1 MSRVLIDPVELR
13 RGGTRIRAAGNE
25 LELISNS
32 LRTVSLPEMPAGVA
46 GEVSAGI
53 QSARGALAGE
63 LAEISEAAVELER
76 RALWAEIADK
86 LSSGTELSD
95 SQLREFNAWLLDG
108 SMLRYANSSQAELA
122 GDFVGAAYRD
132 TFRNPEDLIE
142 LAQILRGSQE
152 NSSGD
157 ALEAFSAS
165 FVESFGAENMV
176 AVPRVIQAME
186 WSNVISSG
194 LSTSTD
200 PRVMNDVAREW
211 FDGGEELE
219 HDPVSDLLAPFS
231 LALANATYSGRLS
244 RTTEEAIAQSD
255 DTWSTAQL
263 VHTGRFGKEFLLDVF
278 EKGVVQR
285 ISDDSRYNLIASDP
299 PLGDSYTLGTYGDGE
314 GLPYDTKVLV
324 LDALARNPE
333 AAAAA
338 LTTDLSDV
346 KAWDVV
352 GQEHDVT
359 NPIRLLYD
367 FGDFDDDGA
376 AFGRAFE
383 AAGDELRSDPRDGAS
398 IDRANRLTL
407 DVVDRVLNGEN
418 ELDGV
423 TDGLARDLGDHHLQ
437 ALHESAAA
445 QRDSDVDGGGAG
457 YLDDV
462 DNQIRLSGQEVVDLL
477 EKITERDDAGREFLS
492 QAARY
497 QADTILAGTRTPAD
511 GADLSWALEA
521 GRFDQALM
529 EAGDMNRLD
538 DFEDAAAQQQM
549 IAGFANDVVSLVKV
563 HPAVSIAL
571 DRAIDSF
578 TSGPSEREL
587 IQDNNRAHDV
597 IENGLTAAIVQG
609 YAENGHIDLTG
620 DASTKYHLVDGS
632 GNLLRYN
639 TLDDIQRGRF
649 DEWMNV
655 DGEVNRVTREALNE
669 TTR

>member
-13 RGGTRIRAAGNE
+13 RCGARIKDGATE
-25 LELISNS
+25 LEMASSGL
-32 LRTVSLPEMPAGVA
+32 TCVSLPEMPAGMA
-46 GEVSAGI
+46 GEVSSGI
-53 QSARGALAGE
+53 QSVRSSIAGE
-63 LAEISEAAVELER
+63 LSEIREAAVELTR

-86 LSSGTELSD
+86 LASGAELSD
-95 SQLREFNAWLLDG
+95 SQLREFNAWLMDG
-108 SMLRYANSSQAELA
+108 SMLRYANSYQAGLA

-142 LAQILRGSQE
+142 LAQILRGSQQ
-152 NSSGD
+152 NSAGE
-157 ALEAFSAS
+157 ALEAFSAG

-194 LSTSTD
+194 LSPPTD
-200 PRVMNDVAREW
+200 PRVLQDVAQE
-211 FDGGEELE
+211 FFQDGNELE
-219 HDPVSDLLAPFS
+219 HDPVADLLAPFS

-383 AAGDELRSDPRDGAS
+383 AASDELRSDPGDGAS

-418 ELDGV
+418 ELGGV
-423 TDGLARDLGDHHLQ
+423 TDGLARDLGDHHLA
-437 ALHESAAA
+437 ALHISATSEQAV
-445 QRDSDVDGGGAG
+445 DYDGGGAG
-457 YLDDV
+457 YLDSL
-462 DNQIRLSGQEVVDLL
+462 DNNIHLNRQEVVDLL
-477 EKITERDDAGREFLS
+477 GKITEREDAGQTFLA

-497 QADTILAGTRTPAD
+497 QADTILVGTQER
-511 GADLSWALEA
+511 GGDLSWALEA
-521 GRFDQALM
+521 GRFDQLLM
-529 EAGDMNRLD
+529 EAGDMNRLE
-538 DFEDAAAQQQM
+538 DFEDAEAQQQM

-563 HPAVSIAL
+563 NPLAGIAL
-571 DRAIDSF
+571 DHTVDAVTGSF
-578 TSGPSEREL
+578 APSESEL
-587 IQDNNRAHDV
+587 LRDNNRAHAV
-597 IENGLTAAIVQG
+597 VQNGLTAAIVQG
-609 YAENGHIDLTG
+609 YADNGHIDLEAARQLQLL
-620 DASTKYHLVDGS
+620 DADG
-632 GNLLRYN
+632 GLIRYN
-639 TLDDIQRGRF
+639 SLDGIERGRF
-649 DEWMNV
+649 DEWMNT
-655 DGEVNRVTREALNE
+655 DGHVNVVTRDALQEAS
-669 TTR
+669 R

>member
-1 MSRVLIDPVELR
+1 MPGPVWLPEVVGDPAGMRALASTLRSTASRIASVDSSISGAVSAMTFEGPAGNRFRDRARGIGRVASNAATTLEGVAAALDRSAAQVEQAQADRLRRLEQMRDDARTGAGGTVSRVLIDPVELR
-13 RGGTRIRAAGNE
+13 RCGARIKDGATE
-25 LELISNS
+25 LEMASSGL
-32 LRTVSLPEMPAGVA
+32 TCVSLPEMPAGMV
-46 GEVSAGI
+46 GEVSSGI
-53 QSARGALAGE
+53 QSVRSSIAGE
-63 LAEISEAAVELER
+63 LSEIREAAVELTR

-86 LSSGTELSD
+86 LASGAELSD
-95 SQLREFNAWLLDG
+95 SQLREFNAWLMDG
-108 SMLRYANSSQAELA
+108 SMLRYANSYQAGLA

-142 LAQILRGSQE
+142 LAQILRGSQQ
-152 NSSGD
+152 NSAGE
-157 ALEAFSAS
+157 ALEAFSAG

-194 LSTSTD
+194 LSPPTD
-200 PRVMNDVAREW
+200 PRVLQDVAQEW
-211 FDGGEELE
+211 FQDGNELE

-299 PLGDSYTLGTYGDGE
+299 PLGDSFTLGTYGDGD

-367 FGDFDDDGA
+367 FGDFDDDGGA
-376 AFGRAFE
+376 S
-383 AAGDELRSDPRDGAS
+383 AGPSRRPSDELRSDPGDGAS

-423 TDGLARDLGDHHLQ
+423 TDGLARDLGDHHLE
-437 ALHESAAA
+437 ALHISATCGAGRRTTTAAA
-445 QRDSDVDGGGAG
+445 PVISTVSTDQHPPQPPGGRRPA
-457 YLDDV
+457 
-462 DNQIRLSGQEVVDLL
+462 R
-477 EKITERDDAGREFLS
+477 GRS
-492 QAARY
+492 PN
-497 QADTILAGTRTPAD
+497 GRTP
-511 GADLSWALEA
+511 
-521 GRFDQALM
+521 GR
-529 EAGDMNRLD
+529 R
-538 DFEDAAAQQQM
+538 
-549 IAGFANDVVSLVKV
+549 SS
-563 HPAVSIAL
+563 PRP
-571 DRAIDSF
+571 RAIRPTRS
-578 TSGPSEREL
+578 SPARQERRPATL
-587 IQDNNRAHDV
+587 QLGARSRAR
-597 IENGLTAAIVQG
+597 
-609 YAENGHIDLTG
+609 
-620 DASTKYHLVDGS
+620 ST
-632 GNLLRYN
+632 
-639 TLDDIQRGRF
+639 TC
-649 DEWMNV
+649 
-655 DGEVNRVTREALNE
+655 
-669 TTR
+669 